1 MIRLSIAEITAARM
15 LQTGEGTVRRVFTAE
30 ASGLTRA
37 TLRWGVRTG
46 KWLRLEREVYLDGDE
61 PPSEVDLARARVL
74 AAKTVARGTLAG
86 VLHGL
91 DSVTLDAWPTRRSSP
106 PYMRGFDVGGVP
118 CADGFTTVI
127 DLAAV
132 LDDRTCEHALELALR
147 KRLLTVRE
155 LEQALPELSRAR
167 TPGTTRIRRVLAPG
181 DDGPLDGLGPE
192 PFSDEFAELVR
203 TGDDKRRVHT
213 MLRDQRTVAG
223 IGRGHTDDILHHAQ
237 LSPYAT
243 LASLSADERERL
255 LTAVH
260 EILDAALALERKRTG
275 GLPTKLRDRFIVH
288 GKSGQPCPRCGD
300 DLRRVSYE
308 SHEVAYCPTCQT
320 GGKVL
325 ADRRLSRLIR

>member
-1 MIRLSIAEITAARM
+1 MPELPEMQALAERLDAALSGSTLTGVEP
-15 LQTGEGTVRRVFTAE
+15 LQFSALKTVVPAADAGVGHTVEGVGRRGKYVLIDFD
-30 ASGLTRA
+30 SGLRMIVHLSQGGRLDLEEAPKRTRPKGA
-37 TLRWGVRTG
+37 VVRLRFDGAPDVLVKEFGT
-46 KWLRLEREVYLDGDE
+46 ERK
-61 PPSEVDLARARVL
+61 
-74 AAKTVARGTLAG
+74 AA
-86 VLHGL
+86 
-91 DSVTLDAWPTRRSSP
+91 WW
-106 PYMRGFDVGGVP
+106 
-118 CADGFTTVI
+118 
-127 DLAAV
+127 
-132 LDDRTCEHALELALR
+132 
-147 KRLLTVRE
+147 
-155 LEQALPELSRAR
+155 
-167 TPGTTRIRRVLAPG
+167 VLAPG

-325 ADRRLSRLIR
+325 ADRRLSRLVR